1 LQGQAGPPLKGKP
14 LASNLRYSKISAQ
27 QLFDFIKQHMPKNS
41 PGSLTDQQYRRVFAY
56 ILSQNGYPKGDK
68 PLTKTGKKLWRYNL
82 GAGVNAPPIA
92 YEVKGKQYVAVA
104 AGGNYQLNFP
114 RGDIIAIY
122 SLSKTAQ
129 QQARKWRPA
138 MFAPIVPRQGPRGGR
153 KAASAEP
160 ICRPAFAPI

>member
-27 QLFDFIKQHMPKNS
+27 QLLDFIKQHMPKNS

-114 RGDIIAIY
+114 RGDIIAIF

-129 QQARKWRPA
+129 QQARK
-138 MFAPIVPRQGPRGGR
+138 
-153 KAASAEP
+153 
-160 ICRPAFAPI
+160 